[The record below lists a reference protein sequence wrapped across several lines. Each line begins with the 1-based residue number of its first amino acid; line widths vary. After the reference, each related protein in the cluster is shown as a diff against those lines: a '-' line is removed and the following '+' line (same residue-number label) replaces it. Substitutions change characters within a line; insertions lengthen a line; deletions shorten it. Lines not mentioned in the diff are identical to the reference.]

1 MAFTIEELAA
11 RAGMTVRNVRNYQTK
26 GLVPPPALQGRKG
39 VYSDEHLARLE
50 LIKEM
55 QASGFNLAAIRKL
68 LEGVPEGSGREAL
81 RFEQALLSPWT
92 EERPEIVDAAE
103 LAERFGNPEP
113 EILARAE
120 AAGVL
125 RLMDDGRI
133 EVIVPGLVK
142 AGERVLALGIP
153 LEDVVAITEQL
164 VANSNRVAT
173 AFVDLFLRNVWRP
186 FEQAGKPAE
195 RWPEVR
201 AALEALRPLASE
213 ALLGAFQARMAFAVE
228 EAFGTELERRQRDD
242 RSA

>member
-1 MAFTIEELAA
+1 MAFPIEELAA

-26 GLVPPPALQGRKG
+26 GLLPPPQLQGRKG

-55 QASGFNLAAIRKL
+55 QAGGFNLTAIRKL
-68 LEGVPEGSGREAL
+68 LEGVPEGAGREAL
-81 RFEQALLSPWT
+81 RFEQALLSPWS
-92 EERPEIVDAAE
+92 EEEPEIVDAAE
-103 LAERFGNPEP
+103 LAERFGSPDP

-125 RLMDDGRI
+125 RFMDDGRV
-133 EVIVPGLVK
+133 EVIVPGLVA

-153 LEDVVAITEQL
+153 IGDVVDITEQL
-164 VANSNRVAT
+164 VANSNRIAA
-173 AFVDLFLRNVWRP
+173 AFVELFLRNVWRP
-186 FEQAGKPAE
+186 FERAGKPAE

-213 ALLGAFQARMAFAVE
+213 ALLGAFQARMALAVE
-228 EAFGTELERRQRDD
+228 EAFGSELDRHDRAERP
-242 RSA
+242 A